1 MDHSYEEIRNVVTDI
16 IAERENVNYP
26 PNQYQHL
33 LLGVAEV
40 FQRREATNAASSLF
54 QREPQLSGNDAD
66 LLREVFWDLFRQ
78 NIITLGADNSDPMFP
93 WFSVSHVG
101 KRILGNQNP
110 YFFHDLDTY
119 TKLIRSNVPTIN
131 DITLMY
137 LQEAMQ
143 SFRSGCMLAATVMLG
158 VASEHS
164 FLLLVEAAGQSP
176 TYGTHFGAVPKE
188 RTILQKFRKFRAAF
202 EKNVL
207 AALPSEIKENL
218 DIEFDGILSVIR
230 TFRNDSGHPSGKILE
245 REQTYVL
252 LQMFVPYCKKLYQ
265 LMDFFR

>member
-1 MDHSYEEIRNVVTDI
+1 MDHSYEEIRNVVIDI
-16 IAERENVNYP
+16 IAEREKVNYF

-33 LLGVAEV
+33 VLGVAEV
-40 FQRREATNAASSLF
+40 LQRREGTTTASPMF
-54 QREPQLSGNDAD
+54 HREPQLSGNDAD

-101 KRILGNQNP
+101 KKVLDNQNP

-164 FLLLVEAAGQSP
+164 FLLLVEAAEQSP
-176 TYGTHFGAVPKE
+176 TYGTHFGAVSKE
-188 RTILQKFRKFRAAF
+188 WTILQKFRKFRAAL

-207 AALPSEIKENL
+207 AALPGEIKENL

-230 TFRNDSGHPSGKILE
+230 TFRNESGHPTGKILE

>member
-1 MDHSYEEIRNVVTDI
+1 MDHTYEEIRNVVIDI
-16 IAERENVNYP
+16 IAEREKVDYS

-33 LLGVAEV
+33 VLGVAEV
-40 FQRREATNAASSLF
+40 FQRREGRAAASPLYH
-54 QREPQLSGNDAD
+54 QEPQLSGNDSD

-93 WFSVSHVG
+93 WFAVSHVG
-101 KRILGNQNP
+101 KKILANENP
-110 YFFHDLDTY
+110 YFFHDLESY
-119 TKLIRSNVPTIN
+119 TNLIQSNVPRIN
-131 DITLMY
+131 NITLLY

-143 SFRSGCMLAATVMLG
+143 SFKSGCMLAATVMLG

-164 FLLLVEAAGQSP
+164 FLLLVEAAETSP
-176 TYGTHFGAVPKE
+176 KYGSHFAAVSKE
-188 RTILQKFRKFRAAF
+188 RMILQKFRKFRAAL
-202 EKNVL
+202 EKIVL
-207 AALPSEIKENL
+207 ADLPGEIRENL

-230 TFRNDSGHPSGKILE
+230 TFRNESGHPSGKILE